1 MLATIP
7 ITKTSASRMTPE
19 LRDNAA
25 FGAVF
30 SDHMLVADFVG
41 GKWTEP
47 RIVPYGPQLLAA
59 APACAHYGQG
69 IFEGFKAFP
78 RPNGGAVVFRPDAN
92 HARMAKTCQRMAM
105 PEVPASIFID
115 GTLALV
121 QLDRNWI
128 PEKDNSALYV
138 RPVLFATGETL
149 GVKPS
154 ESFRFVIE
162 TCPSAPYFSGSVDLI
177 AEDTYVRAFPGGT
190 GAAKCGGNYAGS
202 MLASIEAQK
211 KGFHNVL
218 WLDGIERRYVEE
230 AGLMNVAFVI
240 DGAVVTPPLGGTI
253 LPGIT
258 RDSVLTLLRRSEAA
272 GRRAPHHHRRSVR
285 RACEGHAPG
294 RRRHRHR
301 RRDRAA
307 RPPAAQGSRDHDSED
322 GPGITADARG
332 RRARRHPLGQDRGS
346 PQLAG
351 VDLAIGEQAIRRT
364 GERANRRTGN
374 AVFRIDVRRRRRLRQ
389 QAHAVPTGAH
399 QGSARRARARR
410 ADHGRRARRIPR
422 ARCWS
427 SAAPDKIDR
436 RKLRDGTTPT

>member
-1 MLATIP
+1 MLATTP
-7 ITKTSASRMTPE
+7 VTKTTASRLTPE

-30 SDHMLVADFVG
+30 SDHMLVADYAG
-41 GKWTEP
+41 GTWGEP
-47 RIVPYGPQLLAA
+47 KIIPYGSQLLAA
-59 APACAHYGQG
+59 APAVAHYGQG

-78 RPNGGAVVFRPDAN
+78 RPNGGAVLFRPDAN

-115 GTLALV
+115 GTIALV

-138 RPVLFATGETL
+138 RPVMFATGETL

-154 ESFRFVIE
+154 ETFRFVIE
-162 TCPSAPYFSGSVDLI
+162 TCPSGPYFSGAADLI

-202 MLASIEAQK
+202 MLAAIEAQK

-240 DGAVVTPPLGGTI
+240 GGTVVTPPLGGTI

-258 RDSVLTLLRRSEAA
+258 RDSVLTLLRDLNLPVEERRITIDEVFEAHGKGTLQGGA
-272 GRRAPHHHRRSVR
+272 GIGTAAVICPLGRLRHKDREITVPVMGPDSPLMRAGAELEAIRL
-285 RACEGHAPG
+285 GK
-294 RRRHRHR
+294 
-301 RRDRAA
+301 
-307 RPPAAQGSRDHDSED
+307 
-322 GPGITADARG
+322 TAD
-332 RRARRHPLGQDRGS
+332 RHNWLVS
-346 PQLAG
+346 
-351 VDLAIGEQAIRRT
+351 I
-364 GERANRRTGN
+364 
-374 AVFRIDVRRRRRLRQ
+374 
-389 QAHAVPTGAH
+389 
-399 QGSARRARARR
+399 
-410 ADHGRRARRIPR
+410 
-422 ARCWS
+422 
-427 SAAPDKIDR
+427 
-436 RKLRDGTTPT
+436 

>member
-1 MLATIP
+1 MLATFP
-7 ITKTSASRMTPE
+7 ITKTSASRLTPE

-30 SDHMLVADFVG
+30 SDHMLVADYAG
-41 GKWTEP
+41 GKWGEP
-47 RIVPYGPQLLAA
+47 RIIPYGAQPLAA

-128 PEKDNSALYV
+128 PEKDNSALYI
-138 RPVLFATGETL
+138 RPVLFATGESL

-162 TCPSAPYFSGSVDLI
+162 TCPSAPYFSGSVDLL
-177 AEDTYVRAFPGGT
+177 AEETYVRAFPGGT

-202 MLASIEAQK
+202 MLASLEAQK

-218 WLDGIERRYVEE
+218 WLDGIERKYVEE
-230 AGLMNVAFVI
+230 AGLMNVVFVI
-240 DGAVVTPPLGGTI
+240 DGTVVTPPLGGTI

-258 RDSVLTLLRRSEAA
+258 RDSVLTLLRDLHVPVAERRITIDEVFDAHAKGTLQGAA
-272 GRRAPHHHRRSVR
+272 GVGTAAVIAPIGRLAHKGREIRVATMGPDNPLMRAGSELEGIRS
-285 RACEGHAPG
+285 GKIPD
-294 RRRHRHR
+294 RHKWLV
-301 RRDRAA
+301 
-307 RPPAAQGSRDHDSED
+307 S
-322 GPGITADARG
+322 I
-332 RRARRHPLGQDRGS
+332 
-346 PQLAG
+346 
-351 VDLAIGEQAIRRT
+351 
-364 GERANRRTGN
+364 
-374 AVFRIDVRRRRRLRQ
+374 
-389 QAHAVPTGAH
+389 
-399 QGSARRARARR
+399 
-410 ADHGRRARRIPR
+410 
-422 ARCWS
+422 
-427 SAAPDKIDR
+427 
-436 RKLRDGTTPT
+436 